1 VMSRAEGRTG
11 GEWPLR
17 VMIRRASKWPQG
29 QGAQWELLYPGFIWP
44 KISRRRDKGVIKG
57 KKLGGRISRFY
68 QDGCV
73 MRCQCTVFKWFL
85 SKLTRRRKKLA
96 HIFIR

>member
-1 VMSRAEGRTG
+1 MSRAKGRTG

-29 QGAQWELLYPGFIWP
+29 EWAHWELLYPGFIWP

-57 KKLGGRISRFY
+57 QNGLAGYQGFIKMAVRYDVKVLFLNDFY
-68 QDGCV
+68 Q
-73 MRCQCTVFKWFL
+73 K
-85 SKLTRRRKKLA
+85 
-96 HIFIR
+96 